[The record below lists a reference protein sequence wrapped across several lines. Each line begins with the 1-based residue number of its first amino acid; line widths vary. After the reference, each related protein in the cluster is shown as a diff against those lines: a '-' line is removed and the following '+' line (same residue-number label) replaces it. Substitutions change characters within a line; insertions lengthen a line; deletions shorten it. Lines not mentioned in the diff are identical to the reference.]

1 MENNRDCQL
10 YWNEIA
16 DEYQQITRISTDD
29 FHYGPLLPGDTK
41 VEALPEIKAGMKCL
55 EIGSG
60 AGQNSIYLASKGADC
75 LATDISGE
83 QLKHGQRIADER
95 GLSLKTEVCGLDEV
109 NRKKFGTFDLIHS
122 TWALPFASDQK
133 AVIENCA
140 EMLNPGGH
148 IVFTTGHPIFAGEWI
163 VLDEHEEGLFLS
175 SYFNPP
181 GEVRFTKD
189 EEFFVRTQ
197 QYPISTYIN
206 WIIGSGLRLVKMLE
220 LEPIQLEILSEDEV
234 LKKTPYDSPTW
245 RDMYKQIKNVP
256 FVVTYI
262 AQKL

>member
-29 FHYGPLLPGDTK
+29 FHYGPLLPGDNT
-41 VEALPEIKAGMKCL
+41 VQALPEIKAGMKCL

-60 AGQNSIYLASKGADC
+60 AGQNSIFLLSKGADC

-83 QLKHGQRIADER
+83 QLKHGVSIAKEK
-95 GLSLKTEVCGLDEV
+95 GLDLKTEVCGLDDVSKE
-109 NRKKFGTFDLIHS
+109 RFGSFDLIHS
-122 TWALPFASDQK
+122 TWALPFASDQQS
-133 AVIENCA
+133 VIKNCA

-163 VLDEHEEGLFLS
+163 VLDEYEEGLFLS
-175 SYFNPP
+175 NYFKPP

-197 QYPISTYIN
+197 QFPISTYVN
-206 WIIGSGLRLVKMLE
+206 WIIDSGLKLVKMLE
-220 LEPIQLEILSEDEV
+220 LEPIEMEILSEDEV
-234 LKKTPYDSPTW
+234 IDKTPYDSPTW

-262 AQKL
+262 AQKI

>member
-29 FHYGPLLPGDTK
+29 FHYGPLLPGDK
-41 VEALPEIKAGMKCL
+41 AVKALPDIKAGMKCL

-60 AGQNSIYLASKGADC
+60 AGQNSIYLLGKGADC

-83 QLKHGQRIADER
+83 QLRHGERIAAEN
-95 GLSLKTEVCGLDEV
+95 GLSLKAEVCGLDDINKE
-109 NRKKFGTFDLIHS
+109 RFGTFDLIHS

-133 AVIENCA
+133 AVIEKCS

-148 IVFTTGHPIFAGEWI
+148 IVFTTGHPIFTGEWI

-175 SYFNPP
+175 NYFNPP

-189 EEFFVRTQ
+189 EEYFVRTQ
-197 QYPISTYIN
+197 QYPISTYVN
-206 WIIGSGLRLVKMLE
+206 WIIGSGLKLAKMLE
-220 LEPIQLEILSEDEV
+220 LEPIQIEILSEEEV
-234 LKKTPYDSPTW
+234 LEQTPYDSSTW
-245 RDMYKQIKNVP
+245 RDMYEQIKNVP

-262 AQKL
+262 AQKI